1 MYIRVI
7 SSERCGNINFVSLC
21 IMLFQL
27 GQNELQP
34 VADLQGH
41 TVVVEEGHLLNYL
54 IIAMLLSAASSFDQE
69 AELMLFS
76 SPIDIL
82 MAGII
87 PLAIM
92 EGLEEVLIAL
102 R

>member
-1 MYIRVI
+1 M
-7 SSERCGNINFVSLC
+7 
-21 IMLFQL
+21 
-27 GQNELQP
+27 
-34 VADLQGH
+34 
-41 TVVVEEGHLLNYL
+41 VVVLEGHLLNYL
-54 IIAMLLSAASSFDQE
+54 IIAMLLSAASSFDLE

-82 MAGII
+82 MAIII

-92 EGLEEVLIAL
+92 EELEELLFAL

>member
-1 MYIRVI
+1 
-7 SSERCGNINFVSLC
+7 
-21 IMLFQL
+21 MLFQL

-41 TVVVEEGHLLNYL
+41 MVVVEEEHLLNYL
-54 IIAMLLSAASSFDQE
+54 IIAMLLSAVSSFDQE

-82 MAGII
+82 MAVII

-92 EGLEEVLIAL
+92 EELEEVLIVL